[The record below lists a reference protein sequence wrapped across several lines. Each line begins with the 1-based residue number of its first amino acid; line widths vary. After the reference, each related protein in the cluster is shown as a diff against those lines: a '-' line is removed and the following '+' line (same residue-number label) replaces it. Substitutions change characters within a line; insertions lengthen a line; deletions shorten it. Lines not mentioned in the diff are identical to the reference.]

1 MEYEEKIAEYEENIM
16 EKVKKLKNIGK
27 LEYILTF
34 ITLYIE
40 KWGN

>member
-1 MEYEEKIAEYEENIM
+1 MEDEEKIVEYEEKIMKE
-16 EKVKKLKNIGK
+16 VKKLKNIGK

-34 ITLYIE
+34 IILYIE